1 MTTSHDRKITHS
13 LNVGSVPVGGGAP
26 VSVQSMT
33 CTKTED
39 VEATV
44 AQIHHLEDAG
54 CEIVRVAVPT
64 EAAARTIKSIKARIH
79 IPLVADIHFDYKL
92 ALMSVDQGADK
103 IRINPGNIG
112 SRQRVLEVI
121 KTARQNGIPIRIGVN
136 SGSLEKDLLNQY
148 GGVCAPAL
156 VESVMRHIRICED
169 AGFEDLIISVKA
181 SHVPLMIETNR
192 LLSEKLL
199 YPLHLGVT
207 EAGTRNQGIIRSAIG
222 IGTLLSEGIGDTIR
236 VSLTGDPVLEV
247 KAAYDI
253 LRALELRKKGITL
266 ISCPTCGRTEVHLDK
281 IAEAVEVALS
291 SIDKPLTVAVMGC
304 AVNGPGEAKAADI
317 GVACGK
323 GSALLFRKGEV
334 IEKIDEKDIVE
345 RLIREVQNWSEDGS

>member
-1 MTTSHDRKITHS
+1 MSAAPERKMTRA
-13 LNVGSVPVGGGAP
+13 LFVGTVQVGGSAP

-33 CTKTED
+33 CTKTEN
-39 VEATV
+39 VETTV
-44 AQIHHLEDAG
+44 AQIHRLEEAG
-54 CEIVRVAVPT
+54 CEIIRVAVPS
-64 EAAARTIKSIKARIH
+64 EAAARAIKSIKARIH

-92 ALMSVDQGADK
+92 ALIAIDQGADK

-112 SRQRVLEVI
+112 SGQKVLQIIEA
-121 KTARQNGIPIRIGVN
+121 ARQHRIPIRIGVN
-136 SGSLEKDLLNQY
+136 SGSLEKDLLHQY
-148 GGVCAPAL
+148 GGVCAQAM
-156 VESVMRHIRICED
+156 VDSVMRHIRICED
-169 AGFEDLIISVKA
+169 AGFENLVISVKA

-192 LLSEKLL
+192 LLTGQLP

-236 VSLTGDPVLEV
+236 VSLTGDPVMEV
-247 KAAYDI
+247 KAAFDI
-253 LRALELRKKGITL
+253 LRALELRKKGIIL
-266 ISCPTCGRTEVHLDK
+266 ISCPTCGRTDIHLDE
-281 IAEAVEVALS
+281 IAESVEEALS
-291 SIDKPLTVAVMGC
+291 SVDKPLTVAVMGC

-323 GSALLFRKGEV
+323 GSALLFRRGEV

-345 RLIREVQNWSEDGS
+345 RLVREVRNWGENES